1 MTTHY
6 LLGGS
11 NAPRWVK
18 CPASLFYEEHFG
30 SRDGGGASPAAAEGT
45 RLHEKAARILDNY
58 NSVGRGLPHHA
69 GLDPD
74 FEMLFPYIDYV
85 NYLRDG
91 PDASSADEAWIEI
104 KTTVPNAGVDCGGA
118 VDFAAY
124 HARTKT
130 LHVVDYKSGKGI
142 VNAYDNHQF
151 DIYSIGLVDILQ
163 RTGRDVG
170 NIVHTV
176 VQPAGWQEP
185 VRSVS
190 YTAVE
195 FTQRAA
201 VVYEAIEQ
209 YKSGEATIKSGS
221 HCTYCPAL
229 LICEETKRHMA
240 TLKASDVAK
249 IEKGTISTDEL
260 AELNEALQHL
270 EFVSQAAEKL
280 TTRLAFEGTLIP
292 RHKMIRGRGSK
303 SFNETIME
311 HVIRDTAELK
321 PYITKLYKTELI
333 SPAAA
338 EKVIPKA
345 IFAEHLAPL
354 VIELTGKLK
363 VVHESERGKAI
374 EKIDTTFEPII
385 EDEVS
390 CR

>member
-1 MTTHY
+1 MTTHD

-18 CPASLFYEEHFG
+18 CPASLFYEERFNTRTG
-30 SRDGGGASPAAAEGT
+30 KSSPAAAEGT
-45 RLHEKAARILDNY
+45 RLHGRAEEILQGSKALQGA
-58 NSVGRGLPHHA
+58 
-69 GLDPD
+69 DPD

-85 NYLRDG
+85 NYLREG
-91 PDASSADEAWIEI
+91 PDASSADETWIEI
-104 KTTVPNAGVDCGGA
+104 KTAIPNAGVACGGT

-124 HARTKT
+124 HALTKT
-130 LHVVDYKSGKGI
+130 LHVVDYKSGKEI
-142 VNAYDNHQF
+142 VNAYGNHQF

-163 RTGRDVG
+163 RFGRDVEQV
-170 NIVHTV
+170 VHTV

-185 VRSVS
+185 VRSAS
-190 YTAVE
+190 YNPVE

-201 VVYEAIEQ
+201 VVYDAIEQ

-240 TLKASDVAK
+240 TLKASDVAR

-260 AELNEALQHL
+260 ADLNEALQHL
-270 EFVSQAAEKL
+270 ELVSKAAEKL
-280 TTRLAFEGTLIP
+280 TTNLAFNGTMIP
-292 RHKMIRGRGSK
+292 RHKLIRGRGSK
-303 SFNETIME
+303 SFNETIVE
-311 HVIRDTAELK
+311 HVIQDTEALK
-321 PYITKLYKTELI
+321 PYFTKLYKTELI

-374 EKIDTTFEPII
+374 EKIDTTFKSII

-390 CR
+390 CD